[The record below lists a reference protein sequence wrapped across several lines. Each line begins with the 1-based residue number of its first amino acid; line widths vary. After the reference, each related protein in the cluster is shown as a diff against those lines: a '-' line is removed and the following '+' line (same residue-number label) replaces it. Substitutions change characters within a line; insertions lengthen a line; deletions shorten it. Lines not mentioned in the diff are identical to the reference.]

1 MLAAGRWNTLPLME
15 QLGNSFPKKGHII
28 IWDGYSFE
36 LLKVKNYEIKEVK
49 IKSTNGDHLREKN
62 QDKETDD
69 NQKVG
74 AK

>member
-1 MLAAGRWNTLPLME
+1 ME

-36 LLKVKNYEIKEVK
+36 LLRVKNYEIKEVK
-49 IKSTNGDHLREKN
+49 IKSTTGSHLRESD
-62 QDKETDD
+62 QTTDK
-69 NQKVG
+69 QKAAEADQQKAYG